1 MSTQFSI
8 EWCEKKNAD
17 WIKATLKEGNQVIQ
31 DVSINRLDKKTGKV
45 AFEKFDDIMPGG
57 TIEGELWR
65 SDKGACYL
73 FAPRPQSAPKV
84 GGGAGI
90 KVAMAEKAK
99 AIEHSQDR
107 KDNSIQLSSTFR
119 DATLLTVAQ
128 MGSSTDWSNEEV
140 QNKWKMWRT
149 WLMEQFGDAGDITE
163 TKKPF

>member
-45 AFEKFDDIMPGG
+45 AFEKFDEIMPGG

-84 GGGAGI
+84 GGFGGGVKAAQERKEVMI
-90 KVAMAEKAK
+90 EKAQERK
-99 AIEHSQDR
+99 SDSIAYFNSVNCAIELVKDMKLDAKALQEELVIWREWFLSEYR
-107 KDNSIQLSSTFR
+107 KYEAKD
-119 DATLLTVAQ
+119 V
-128 MGSSTDWSNEEV
+128 
-140 QNKWKMWRT
+140 
-149 WLMEQFGDAGDITE
+149 TE
-163 TKKPF
+163 KRNAC